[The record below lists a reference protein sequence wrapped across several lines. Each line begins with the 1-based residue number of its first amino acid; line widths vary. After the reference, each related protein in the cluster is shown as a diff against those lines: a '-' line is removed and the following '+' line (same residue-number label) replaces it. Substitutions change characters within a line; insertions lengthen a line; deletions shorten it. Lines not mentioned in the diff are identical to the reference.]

1 MFLDTQTVAVT
12 LDGNT
17 ILLRQH
23 LTLAQDAHFRGEM
36 TAAGREFEYYLSD
49 AQWEW
54 LLLRAYIADWSGP
67 AFTQNGKPVECTP
80 DSINALDPNDPLV
93 VKARAEVWKI
103 YRPKL
108 PDDKPKGQKKRPT
121 PSGSASSTATS
132 PS

>member
-1 MFLDTQTVAVT
+1 MFLDTQTIAVT

-17 ILLRQH
+17 IHLRQH

-36 TAAGREFEYYLSD
+36 TAAGREFDYYLSD

-67 AFTQNGKPVECTP
+67 AFMHNGKNVDCTP
-80 DSINALDPNDPLV
+80 DAINALDPTDPLV

-103 YRPKL
+103 YRPAL
-108 PDDKPKGQKKRPT
+108 PADAPKGQKKRPT
-121 PSGSASSTATS
+121 RSGNASPTAG
-132 PS
+132 